1 MLRHPYKKSGKE
13 MISSFLARRVLTS
26 LGVRI
31 AIITL
36 FFSGLSYYIS
46 YMRFQA
52 ETEQQLAQFVK
63 SRSQLESDL
72 FTQAQKNVVLVRNS
86 YLRQLEQ
93 NKHSQ
98 PEERF
103 SQLLEQQQDGVWRIR
118 SEFDDYRYKATVAVY
133 PSATLDPFFKREVLL
148 AYDLIS
154 QFGPAFR
161 LRYYSTFIDLG
172 ENEATIL
179 YSPDINY
186 AKALLPIEVSMN
198 WNAESFVY
206 LANSGQKDKTYWTDI
221 YYDSQTAKWLVSVIA
236 PIVDHGRYY
245 GRAGMDVLLSQLIDS
260 INVNSIAGS
269 YNMILGKNGELI
281 AHPSKM
287 QEIRNAK
294 GYLPINYLQDAELSQ
309 IFEAVTQNK
318 MAKGL
323 VKTKD
328 GKLLLGVAALQGTKW
343 LLITAYPKKLL
354 QKKAAAA
361 ASIVLILG
369 LITLLI
375 QIFFVAKVLKKDIAT
390 PIHTLQDAVNRL
402 AHGEE
407 ITHLNIKRGDEI
419 GALAHDFELMAN
431 DIQRYQDE
439 LEMQVKVR
447 TDALTQHN
455 QTLIDTNAE
464 LIQLDQE
471 KNTVLMIVAHDLKR
485 SITHIK
491 EMVVQL
497 QKRIS
502 VWPQEKSVAKLNVI
516 DMLSTHLLQL
526 LRNVLDL
533 NVLEEGG
540 YPITLEAIAL
550 QTVLQQLRQYYQTQL
565 ELKRQV
571 LVIQGADIEVQAD
584 ATVLWQVLDNLLSNA
599 CKYTPQHGQIK
610 ITVEP
615 KEKRVH
621 IIMEDQ
627 GPGIA
632 LQDFDKLFQ
641 KFSRLSTSPT
651 GGEYSTGLGLFI
663 VAHLL
668 KLIEGDIR
676 CESQFG
682 QGAKFIVSLPVATI
696 TSLK

>member
-1 MLRHPYKKSGKE
+1 MLRHKYKKRGEE

-72 FTQAQKNVVLVRNS
+72 FMQAQKSVVLVRNN

-93 NKHSQ
+93 NKYSQ
-98 PEERF
+98 PEGRF
-103 SQLLEQQQDGVWRIR
+103 SQLLEQQKDGVWRIR
-118 SEFDDYRYKATVAVY
+118 NEFDDYRYKATVAIY
-133 PSATLDPFFKREVLL
+133 PNATLDPFFKREVLL
-148 AYDLIS
+148 AYDLVS

-186 AKALLPIEVSMN
+186 AKALMPMEISMN
-198 WNAESFVY
+198 WNSEAFVY

-221 YYDSQTAKWLVSVIA
+221 YYDSQVAKWLVSVIA

-260 INVNSIAGS
+260 INVNAIAGS

-287 QEIRNAK
+287 QEVRNAK
-294 GYLPINYLQDAELSQ
+294 GYLSINYLQDTELSQ
-309 IFEAVTQNK
+309 IFEAVAQNK
-318 MAKGL
+318 RARGL

-354 QKKAAAA
+354 QKKAATA

-369 LITLLI
+369 LVTLLI

-390 PIHTLQDAVNRL
+390 PISTLQDAVNRF

-407 ITHLNIKRGDEI
+407 IAHLNIKRGDEI
-419 GALAHDFELMAN
+419 GALAHDFELMAS
-431 DIQRYQDE
+431 DIKRYQDE

-447 TDALTQHN
+447 TDALTQRN
-455 QTLIDTNAE
+455 QELIDVNAE

-471 KNTVLMIVAHDLKR
+471 KNTILMIVAHDLKGA
-485 SITHIK
+485 ITHIK
-491 EMVVQL
+491 EMAVQL
-497 QKRIS
+497 QKRIA

-516 DMLSTHLLQL
+516 DMLTQNLLQL
-526 LRNVLDL
+526 LKNLLDI
-533 NVLEEGG
+533 NALEEGG
-540 YPITLEAIAL
+540 YPVTLKAIAL
-550 QTVLQQLRQYYQTQL
+550 QTMLQQLRQYYQTQL

-571 LVIQGADIEVQAD
+571 LVIQGADIMVQAD
-584 ATVLWQVLDNLLSNA
+584 SAVLWQVLDNLLSNA
-599 CKYTPQHGQIK
+599 CKYTPHHGQIK
-610 ITVEP
+610 ITVIS
-615 KEKRVH
+615 KEKTVD
-621 IIMEDQ
+621 IMVEDQ

-632 LQDFDKLFQ
+632 LQEFDKLFQ
-641 KFSRLSTSPT
+641 KFSRLSNQPT
-651 GGEYSTGLGLFI
+651 GGECSTGLGLFI

-668 KLIEGDIR
+668 KLIDGDIR

-682 QGAKFIVSLPVATI
+682 QGAKFIVTLPLATM
-696 TSLK
+696 T